1 MKVQV
6 LYSGGKDSSLAAILL
21 EPFFDVELVTCT
33 FGLESSWE
41 NAREAAREAGFPFKL
56 VQLDPEIMD
65 ACIDVMLKFGY
76 PRPGINL
83 VHRRALETVAVS
95 CEAKY
100 IADGTRRD
108 DRAPMLTMP
117 EIRSLEDTHE
127 IRYIRPLAGYG
138 RAAVDE
144 LVAARL
150 EIVEGDTAAIAKA
163 DYETE
168 VRSATR
174 DRLGEAAYRRIFPPA
189 HTQSRVLRR
198 YKS

>member
-1 MKVQV
+1 MKIQV

-41 NAREAAREAGFPFKL
+41 NAREAAHETGFPFRL
-56 VQLDPEIMD
+56 VRLDPEIMD

-83 VHRRALETVAVS
+83 VHRRALEIVAVS
-95 CEAKY
+95 CQAKY
-100 IADGTRRD
+100 VADGTRRD
-108 DRAPMLTMP
+108 DRAPMLSVP
-117 EIRSLEDTHE
+117 EIRSLEDKHE

-138 RAAVDE
+138 RAAVDY
-144 LVAARL
+144 LVAKHLA
-150 EIVEGDTAAIAKA
+150 IVEGDTAAVAKA

-174 DRLGEAAYRRIFPPA
+174 NRLGDEMYRRIFPPE

>member
-1 MKVQV
+1 MKIQV
-6 LYSGGKDSSLAAILL
+6 LYSGGKDSTLAAILL

-33 FGLESSWE
+33 FGLERSWE
-41 NAREAAREAGFPFKL
+41 NAREAARETGFAFKL
-56 VQLDPEIMD
+56 VQLEPEIMD

-95 CEAKY
+95 CQARY
-100 IADGTRRD
+100 VADGTRRD

-117 EIRSLEDTHE
+117 EIRSFEDTHDV
-127 IRYIRPLAGYG
+127 RYIRPLAGFG
-138 RAAVDE
+138 RGAVDD
-144 LVAARL
+144 LVAKHLA
-150 EIVEGDTAAIAKA
+150 IVEGDTAEVEKA

-174 DRLGEAAYRRIFPPA
+174 SRLGDEMYRRIFPPEHA
-189 HTQSRVLRR
+189 QSRVLRR

>member
-1 MKVQV
+1 MKIHV

-21 EPFFDVELVTCT
+21 EPFFEVELVTCT

-41 NAREAAREAGFPFKL
+41 NAREAAREMGFPFRL
-56 VQLDPEIMD
+56 VRLDPELMD
-65 ACIDVMLKFGY
+65 ECIDVMLKFGY

-95 CEAKY
+95 CQAKY

-108 DRAPMLTMP
+108 DRAPMLSVP
-117 EIRSLEDTHE
+117 EIRSLEDKHE

-138 RAAVDE
+138 RAAVDD
-144 LVAARL
+144 LVAKHL
-150 EIVEGDTAAIAKA
+150 EIVEGDTAALAKA

-174 DRLGEAAYRRIFPPA
+174 SRLGEEVYHRIFPPE

-198 YKS
+198 YKL